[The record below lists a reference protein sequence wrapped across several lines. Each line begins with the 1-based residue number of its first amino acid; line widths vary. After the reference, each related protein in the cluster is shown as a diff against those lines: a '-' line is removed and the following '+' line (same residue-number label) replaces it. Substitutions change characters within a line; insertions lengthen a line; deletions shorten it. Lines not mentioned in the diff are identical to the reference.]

1 MALEGWIARTQI
13 KQTAAIKPWIQDE
26 HWFVI
31 VLQKLK
37 LEPLPEREEMLE
49 RQSLEDW
56 NENHMM
62 KDEAICILKIWN
74 GFLLAFHSWILI
86 C

>member
-49 RQSLEDW
+49 QDAEEIAAAFKRKKSMNQSLKKEL
-56 NENHMM
+56 N
-62 KDEAICILKIWN
+62 A
-74 GFLLAFHSWILI
+74 
-86 C
+86 